1 MLYEVLPRD
10 IPVFAMVWSK
20 NLECNT
26 KNEFFFDFSM
36 TSLEGIFFFFF
47 LEKVKKLHSLRGD
60 KVISLV
66 DRSALPFKKSRKRK
80 LPK

>member
-47 LEKVKKLHSLRGD
+47 WR
-60 KVISLV
+60 
-66 DRSALPFKKSRKRK
+66 KSKSYIVYEGIK
-80 LPK
+80 